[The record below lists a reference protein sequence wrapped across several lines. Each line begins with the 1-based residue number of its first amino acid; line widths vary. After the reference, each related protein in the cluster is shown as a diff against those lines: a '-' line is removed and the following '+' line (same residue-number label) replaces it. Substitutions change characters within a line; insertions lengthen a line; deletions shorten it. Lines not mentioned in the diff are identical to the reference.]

1 MHQEQ
6 KTKTKNPCCF
16 FHLLLVIFIMV
27 KTYTK
32 VNSFYTFEKDT
43 ISQL

>member
-6 KTKTKNPCCF
+6 KKKKKHTVF

-27 KTYTK
+27 KTHAK

-43 ISQL
+43 IFQL